1 MTIVWILFVC
11 SVILLPGLAL
21 LALNWAIRH
30 GEFRNLEKQALSI
43 FDEEE
48 PVGQV
53 SDHFPGSSASTDNRT
68 TTATKRPSIVTP
80 NPQ

>member
-1 MTIVWILFVC
+1 MC
-11 SVILLPGLAL
+11 SVVLLPGLAL

-53 SDHFPGSSASTDNRT
+53 SDHFPGASTATVNLPSVS
-68 TTATKRPSIVTP
+68 TKRLSAVTH

>member
-1 MTIVWILFVC
+1 MTIVWILVVC
-11 SVILLPGLAL
+11 SVVLLPGLAL

-53 SDHFPGSSASTDNRT
+53 SDHFPGSSAIIDNRT